1 MFSESGYPCHLTRYL
16 QAKHK
21 RGDCEHDKAHKL
33 SSAKMH
39 ALLQQLLNHKL
50 LLRLRLCLLSQQSI
64 AGGNKKGK
72 RS

>member
-1 MFSESGYPCHLTRYL
+1 M
-16 QAKHK
+16 
-21 RGDCEHDKAHKL
+21 RGDCEHGKAHKL

-50 LLRLRLCLLSQQSI
+50 LLRLRLRLRLLSQQSI
-64 AGGNKKGK
+64 ARGNKKGK